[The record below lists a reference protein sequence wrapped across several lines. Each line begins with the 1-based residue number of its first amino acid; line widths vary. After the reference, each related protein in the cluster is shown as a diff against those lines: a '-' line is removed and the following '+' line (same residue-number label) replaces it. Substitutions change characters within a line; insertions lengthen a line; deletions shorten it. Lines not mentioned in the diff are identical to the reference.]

1 MTIRAQEDR
10 DHDYVFSFN
19 QAKDFDSI
27 YILKPIMQDDVT
39 WLKKKTILLV
49 YEHFD
54 TTLTQWLVDNKF
66 KSEGGSISVDFL
78 QIIRWVRKLSYSYL
92 FEF

>member
-10 DHDYVFSFN
+10 DHDYIFSFN
-19 QAKDFDSI
+19 QAKDFDSV

-49 YEHFD
+49 YENFD

-66 KSEGGSISVDFL
+66 KSEGGSAIDFL
-78 QIIRWVRKLSYSYL
+78 QIIRWVRKLSYSSL

>member
-1 MTIRAQEDR
+1 MIIRAQEDR

-19 QAKDFDSI
+19 QSKDFNSI

-39 WLKKKTILLV
+39 WSKKKTILLV

-78 QIIRWVRKLSYSYL
+78 QMCVRKLSYSYL